1 MSECK
6 GNGWLR
12 GFFFLLSQS
21 ALLLDMAH
29 MIDLILFLF
38 YMNISVTG
46 NYVPSFQR
54 DILTSYKAT
63 YLFD

>member
-1 MSECK
+1 MASR
-6 GNGWLR
+6 L
-12 GFFFLLSQS
+12 FLLSRS
-21 ALLLDMAH
+21 ALLLDTAH
-29 MIDLILFLF
+29 MIDFILFLF

-46 NYVPSFQR
+46 HYVPSFRR